1 MEKSHFSDNQL
12 KLIKEVRELKLSM
25 SNLIGRNT
33 LDDNKYSHL
42 IISGPPG
49 LGKTYFVKNLLKE
62 RGIESVSIGGSV
74 SLYALGIRL
83 AILNADRDPNEITYV
98 HVDDSDVIFKDE
110 ESCNIFK
117 QVLFDEQE
125 FIYEKNIR
133 RLLPSLEHSQRVAVE
148 SHMSENS
155 IGFRVPLKNVV
166 FVITTNVPLPTDKQI
181 TKLMGKNGLA
191 GIKVHRN
198 AIRSRCRYRELSF
211 SDAKRWAWIAD
222 VFIKEKYQSEK
233 EEILI
238 DTMLKFLWDNRASM
252 NEHSIRT
259 AEKMLQIAQND
270 PINYLQTWKNEFL
283 CEQN

>member
-1 MEKSHFSDNQL
+1 MAKIDLSKEQL
-12 KLIKEVRELKLSM
+12 KLLKEVRELKSSM
-25 SNLIGRNT
+25 ANLIGTNSMI
-33 LDDNKYSHL
+33 DDKYSHL

-49 LGKTYFVKNLLKE
+49 LGKTHFVKTLFKE
-62 RGIESVSIGGSV
+62 RGINGIPISGSV

-83 AILNADRDPNEITYV
+83 AILNVNRDPNEITYV

-117 QVLFDEQE
+117 NVLFDEQE
-125 FIYEKNIR
+125 FVYEKNIR
-133 RLLPSLEHSQRVAVE
+133 RLLSSLDESQRLAVE

-166 FVITTNVPLPTDKQI
+166 FVITTNVPLPTDKEI
-181 TKLMGKNGLA
+181 AKLMGKNGLA

-198 AIRSRCRYRELSF
+198 AIRSRCRYRDLSF
-211 SDAKRWAWIAD
+211 DDSKRWAWIAD
-222 VFIKEKYQSEK
+222 VFIKETYQSEQ

-238 DTMLKFLWDNRASM
+238 NTMLTFLWDYRSQM

-259 AEKMLQIAQND
+259 AEKMLLIAQNA

-283 CEQN
+283 